1 MKDENGSEMTEAEIM
16 LGAIENLA
24 EACACL
30 YELES
35 PEGKIMAFMADRL
48 LHCINAVMHGNDPR
62 HEDVE
67 L

>member
-1 MKDENGSEMTEAEIM
+1 MNDENGKEMTEAEIM
-16 LGAIENLA
+16 QGALENLS

-35 PEGKIMAFMADRL
+35 PEGKVMAFMADRL
-48 LHCINAVMHGNDPR
+48 LHCINAVMQGDDPR
-62 HEDVE
+62 NEGVE